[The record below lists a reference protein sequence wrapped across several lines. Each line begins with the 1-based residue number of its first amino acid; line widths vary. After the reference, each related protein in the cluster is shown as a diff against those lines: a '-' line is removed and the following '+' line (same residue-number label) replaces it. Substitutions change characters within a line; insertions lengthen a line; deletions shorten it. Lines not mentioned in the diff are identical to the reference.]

1 MKHLLLTVLA
11 SASALTAF
19 ADQKAGFASIEV
31 RTQKG
36 ETTVVTLTDD
46 LTTTF
51 TATDVVFA
59 DANNSVALPLKDLR
73 SYTFVPAVIPEGVT
87 SPVVSAD
94 AQIFTIDG
102 RRIDNLNAAPAGT
115 YVVRHGETT
124 FKVHHRK

>member
-11 SASALTAF
+11 SASALTAL

-36 ETTVVTLTDD
+36 ETTVVTLIDD